1 VRISKGSRLIRT
13 VDEWFLFAPPKGHAE
28 QWRDYRSA
36 KELARYWTMRTNADA
51 GEPLKRMLLPVFGEV
66 HLESAVAECEIK
78 IDRFRGTHPNRDLVI
93 TARAREGTLCI
104 HIEAKADEP
113 FADLIGP
120 YYDEGKLRANSKI
133 PSRIDGLIGNV
144 FGGTLSA
151 DRRRLRYQLLHA
163 SYAACLDAERSGAK
177 AAIFVVHEFRS
188 LLSNQTKMESNGRDW
203 SAFLSHFPELRSLKF
218 VDGNLYGPV
227 ILPPKAAGP
236 RVPLYF
242 GNGALTFID
251 RHCFLAA
258 FALPSPIVAI
268 PNNPKHLAASDEAE
282 RLVSAARVDDDSAFE
297 LKLRPERLVEF
308 IGQEKA
314 KEQLAIALEAAKSRG
329 EALDHVL
336 LFGPPGLGKTTL
348 ATIIANELGVGFQ
361 QTSGPA
367 LQIQGDLTAI
377 LTNLRE
383 RQVLFLDEIHRL
395 QPVLEEK
402 LYTALEDYKLDIIIG
417 QGPAAR
423 THVME
428 IRPFTFVAATTRPG
442 LLSSPLRSRFGIL
455 LRLEFYTDDELR
467 FVVERSAEVMGV
479 PIDRDGAAEIAMRSR
494 GTPRIANR
502 LLRRVRDYAQVRAA
516 GVIDRKTAQAALA
529 LLEVDAHGFD
539 ELDRRLLRT
548 IIEKYDGGP
557 VGLNTLAAALAEE
570 QDALEEVYEPFL
582 IQIGFLDRTP
592 RGRVATRLAY
602 EHLGIEMPRKYG
614 LF

>member
-1 VRISKGSRLIRT
+1 VEVPRAKSKLNLDQGSGEADRL
-13 VDEWFLFAPPKGHAE
+13 
-28 QWRDYRSA
+28 
-36 KELARYWTMRTNADA
+36 
-51 GEPLKRMLLPVFGEV
+51 
-66 HLESAVAECEIK
+66 VAA
-78 IDRFRGTHPNRDLVI
+78 T
-93 TARAREGTLCI
+93 
-104 HIEAKADEP
+104 
-113 FADLIGP
+113 
-120 YYDEGKLRANSKI
+120 
-133 PSRIDGLIGNV
+133 RID
-144 FGGTLSA
+144 
-151 DRRRLRYQLLHA
+151 
-163 SYAACLDAERSGAK
+163 
-177 AAIFVVHEFRS
+177 
-188 LLSNQTKMESNGRDW
+188 
-203 SAFLSHFPELRSLKF
+203 
-218 VDGNLYGPV
+218 
-227 ILPPKAAGP
+227 
-236 RVPLYF
+236 
-242 GNGALTFID
+242 
-251 RHCFLAA
+251 
-258 FALPSPIVAI
+258 
-268 PNNPKHLAASDEAE
+268 
-282 RLVSAARVDDDSAFE
+282 DDQVFE
-297 LKLRPERLVEF
+297 LKLRPTRLAEF
-308 IGQEKA
+308 IGQTKA

-348 ATIIANELGVGFQ
+348 ATIIANELEVGFQ

-383 RQVLFLDEIHRL
+383 KQVLFLDEIHRL

-428 IRPFTFVAATTRPG
+428 IKPFTFVAATTRPG

-467 FVVERSAEVMGV
+467 FVVQRSAEVLNV
-479 PIDRDGAAEIAMRSR
+479 PIDEDGAAEIAMRSR

-502 LLRRVRDYAQVRAA
+502 LLRRVRDYAQVRAS
-516 GVIDRKTAQAALA
+516 GNIDRATAQAALA

-602 EHLGIEMPRKYG
+602 EHLGIEMPRKLS

>member
-1 VRISKGSRLIRT
+1 MPS
-13 VDEWFLFAPPKGHAE
+13 
-28 QWRDYRSA
+28 Q
-36 KELARYWTMRTNADA
+36 KE
-51 GEPLKRMLLPVFGEV
+51 
-66 HLESAVAECEIK
+66 
-78 IDRFRGTHPNRDLVI
+78 
-93 TARAREGTLCI
+93 
-104 HIEAKADEP
+104 
-113 FADLIGP
+113 
-120 YYDEGKLRANSKI
+120 
-133 PSRIDGLIGNV
+133 
-144 FGGTLSA
+144 
-151 DRRRLRYQLLHA
+151 
-163 SYAACLDAERSGAK
+163 
-177 AAIFVVHEFRS
+177 
-188 LLSNQTKMESNGRDW
+188 
-203 SAFLSHFPELRSLKF
+203 
-218 VDGNLYGPV
+218 
-227 ILPPKAAGP
+227 
-236 RVPLYF
+236 
-242 GNGALTFID
+242 
-251 RHCFLAA
+251 
-258 FALPSPIVAI
+258 
-268 PNNPKHLAASDEAE
+268 NPD
-282 RLVSAARVDDDSAFE
+282 RLVSAARAEDESSFE
-297 LKLRPERLVEF
+297 LKLRPRLLKEF
-308 IGQEKA
+308 IGQSKA
-314 KEQLAIALEAAKSRG
+314 KEQLAIALEAARSRG

-348 ATIIANELGVGFQ
+348 ATIIANELNVGFQ

-377 LTNLRE
+377 LTNVRE

-423 THVME
+423 THVMD
-428 IRPFTFVAATTRPG
+428 IKPFTFVAATTRPG

-502 LLRRVRDYAQVRAA
+502 LLRRVRDYAQVRAQ
-516 GVIDRKTAQAALA
+516 GVIDRPVAQAALTM
-529 LLEVDAHGFD
+529 LEVDAHGFD

-602 EHLGIEMPRKYG
+602 EHLGIEMPRKLS

>member
-1 VRISKGSRLIRT
+1 VESPKKSPKLNPAAERT
-13 VDEWFLFAPPKGHAE
+13 SD
-28 QWRDYRSA
+28 
-36 KELARYWTMRTNADA
+36 
-51 GEPLKRMLLPVFGEV
+51 
-66 HLESAVAECEIK
+66 
-78 IDRFRGTHPNRDLVI
+78 
-93 TARAREGTLCI
+93 
-104 HIEAKADEP
+104 
-113 FADLIGP
+113 
-120 YYDEGKLRANSKI
+120 
-133 PSRIDGLIGNV
+133 
-144 FGGTLSA
+144 A
-151 DRRRLRYQLLHA
+151 DRLV
-163 SYAACLDAERSGAK
+163 AATR
-177 AAIFVVHEFRS
+177 I
-188 LLSNQTKMESNGRDW
+188 
-203 SAFLSHFPELRSLKF
+203 
-218 VDGNLYGPV
+218 
-227 ILPPKAAGP
+227 
-236 RVPLYF
+236 
-242 GNGALTFID
+242 
-251 RHCFLAA
+251 
-258 FALPSPIVAI
+258 
-268 PNNPKHLAASDEAE
+268 
-282 RLVSAARVDDDSAFE
+282 DDDSVFE
-297 LKLRPERLVEF
+297 LKLRPTKLSEF
-308 IGQEKA
+308 IGQTKA

-348 ATIIANELGVGFQ
+348 ATIIANELDVGFQ

-467 FVVERSAEVMGV
+467 FVVKRSAEVIGV
-479 PIDRDGAAEIAMRSR
+479 PIDEDGAAEIAMRSR

-502 LLRRVRDYAQVRAA
+502 LLRRVRDFAQVRAH
-516 GVIDRKTAQAALA
+516 GNIDRATAQAALS

-602 EHLGIEMPRKYG
+602 EHLGIELPRKYS